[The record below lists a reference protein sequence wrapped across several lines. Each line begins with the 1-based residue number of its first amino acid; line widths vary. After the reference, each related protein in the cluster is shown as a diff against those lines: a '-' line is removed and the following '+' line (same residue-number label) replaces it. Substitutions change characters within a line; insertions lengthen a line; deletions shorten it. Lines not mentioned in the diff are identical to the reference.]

1 MSHLDVWDIS
11 IFIIPFTSNIF
22 ASTIN
27 KTESKNIKNRMAM
40 NTKQSLKRVK
50 ITMLPLCIG
59 LIFLACKTEESNHLS
74 SSQKDSIIHNFPVIS
89 KVAKHQVMVFGTFHF
104 DMATDGS
111 DVKEGKKMDVLSK
124 ENRIHLDT
132 ILERM
137 KKFNPTK
144 IAIEWTSKLQGKRD
158 FQYRQYVEGKF
169 ELPRNETFQVGF
181 RLAKELGHQKL
192 YCIDN
197 RPVMPEAIGEIDD
210 IDQFADSL
218 GQSIPFHRYDKENRR
233 FIDYTS
239 KIQKEYELL
248 DVIKLY
254 NSEVY
259 TTRSKQLWTTGM
271 VNLGVYHNYAGTDL
285 TGYWFERNTR
295 IFANAANL
303 VEADGERILIIY
315 GAAHKWILDELFE
328 SSPEFTLIQFN
339 DL

>member
-1 MSHLDVWDIS
+1 MNRAFLILITTFFFACSRNEQTQTSDNILD
-11 IFIIPFTSNIF
+11 
-22 ASTIN
+22 
-27 KTESKNIKNRMAM
+27 
-40 NTKQSLKRVK
+40 
-50 ITMLPLCIG
+50 
-59 LIFLACKTEESNHLS
+59 
-74 SSQKDSIIHNFPVIS
+74 NFPVIT
-89 KVAKHQVMVFGTFHF
+89 KEAKHQVLVFGSFHF

-124 ENRIHLDT
+124 ENKVHLDT
-132 ILERM
+132 IIQRL

-144 IAIEWTSKLQGKRD
+144 IAIEWTSEKQAKRD
-158 FQYRQYVEGKF
+158 AQYAAYKAGNF

-181 RLAKELGHQKL
+181 RLAKELNHDKL

-197 RPVMPEAIGEIDD
+197 RPTMPEAIGIIDD
-210 IDQFADSL
+210 IEKFADSL
-218 GQSIPFHRYDKENRR
+218 DQSVAFHRYDKENRR

-254 NSEVY
+254 NSKVY

-303 VEADGERILIIY
+303 VEDQEERILIIY
-315 GAAHKWILDELFE
+315 GAAHKWILDELFD
-328 SSPEFTLIQFN
+328 STPEFQLVQFN